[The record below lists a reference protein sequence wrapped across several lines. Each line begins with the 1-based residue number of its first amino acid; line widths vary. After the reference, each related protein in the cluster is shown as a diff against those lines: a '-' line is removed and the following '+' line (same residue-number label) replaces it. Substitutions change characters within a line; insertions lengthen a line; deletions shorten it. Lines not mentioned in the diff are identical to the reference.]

1 MVNLQER
8 QYKYNLKKLR
18 FFIVIYSVNSTQN
31 YELFSHKSRYKYQF
45 FNIINYGATS
55 DKNYIFIEILINR

>member
-1 MVNLQER
+1 MVNLQEQ
-8 QYKYNLKKLR
+8 QYKYNLKKIA
-18 FFIVIYSVNSTQN
+18 FFIVIYSDNSTQN
-31 YELFSHKSRYKYQF
+31 YDLFSHKSRYKYQF

>member
-1 MVNLQER
+1 MVNLQEQ
-8 QYKYNLKKLR
+8 QYKYNLKKIA
-18 FFIVIYSVNSTQN
+18 FFIVIYYVISTQN
-31 YELFSHKSRYKYQF
+31 YDLFSHKSRYKYQF